1 MEHRLIEWLA
11 HYGTRVLFFAQMFGI
26 FGVPIPDELL
36 LTTSGALARQGT
48 FTLTS
53 VLPMAIA
60 GCMTGITFSYV
71 LGRTFGLL
79 ALRRVIHVSDAA
91 FDRAQR
97 WFHRFGGVL
106 LLFGYFI
113 PGIRHVTAI
122 AAGSA
127 PLEYRWFAAFAYPGA
142 LIWSVTF
149 VMLGYYAG
157 GNWRA
162 FLAMAHAWLPV
173 TAVVAGCSAA
183 VAVVLLLARRRAKS

>member
-1 MEHRLIEWLA
+1 MEHRLLEWLS

-48 FTLTS
+48 FHLAS
-53 VLPMAIA
+53 VLPTAIG
-60 GCMTGITFSYV
+60 GCITGITFSYA
-71 LGRTFGLL
+71 LGRVFGIL
-79 ALRRVIHVSDAA
+79 ALRRVVHVSDAA

-113 PGIRHVTAI
+113 PGVRHVTAI

-142 LIWSVTF
+142 VIWSVTF

-157 GNWRA
+157 GNWFA
-162 FLAMAHAWLPV
+162 FASLARAWLPE
-173 TAVVAGCSAA
+173 TAIIAGSAA
-183 VAVVLLLARRRAKS
+183 AVIVVLLLVRRRARN